1 MRASRLVSLLLL
13 LQNRGRMTAAELA
26 SALEVSERTIY
37 RDAEA
42 LSGAGIPLYADR
54 GAGGGY
60 RLVEGYRTRL
70 TGLTSGEAGSLFL
83 SGLPDAAA
91 QLGLGAEMAAADLK
105 LLAALPQEL
114 HRGAERVRA
123 RFHLD
128 APGWWR
134 RAEETPHLS
143 AIAAAVWD
151 QHTLDVAYRRWD
163 GTEVRRRLD
172 PLGIVLKGGSWY
184 FLARPHPEPGGSAP
198 PAGPSADP
206 RPRTFRVSRVREL
219 GVREETFE
227 RPADF
232 DLAAC
237 WSEWSSEFEHSRH
250 RLRTRVRLSRRGLEL
265 VHALSSPITA
275 AGVQGLESG
284 ADGWCEAEL
293 HVESVAV
300 ATAEFAAYGPEIE
313 VLEPAELRESLSRH
327 LRAAAALYTG

>member
-60 RLVEGYRTRL
+60 RLVDGYRTRL

-91 QLGLGAEMAAADLK
+91 QLGLGAEMAAADRK
-105 LLAALPQEL
+105 LLAALPEEL
-114 HRGAERVRA
+114 RERAERVRA

-134 RAEETPHLS
+134 SPDETPHLS
-143 AIAAAVWD
+143 AVAAAVWD
-151 QHTLDVAYRRWD
+151 QHTVEISYRRWD
-163 GTEVRRRLD
+163 GADVRRRLD

-184 FLARPHPEPGGSAP
+184 FLALPHPGPGRSAP
-198 PAGPSADP
+198 PAAPSPA
-206 RPRTFRVSRVREL
+206 RPRTFRVSRIREL
-219 GVREETFE
+219 EVREEVFE

-237 WSEWSSEFEHSRH
+237 WAEWSREFEQSRH
-250 RLRTRVRLSRRGLEL
+250 RLCTRVRLSRRGLEL

-275 AGVQGLESG
+275 AGADGLRPG

-293 HVESVAV
+293 YVESVAV
-300 ATAEFAAYGPEIE
+300 ATTEFAAYGPEIE
-313 VLEPAELRESLSRH
+313 VLEPAELRASLADYLS
-327 LRAAAALYTG
+327 AAAARYRSG